1 MLEKKNF
8 FAFKIP
14 IAVVLVI
21 IPGGIFFCWVPFLF
35 PGTYGC
41 KSCGRE
47 FSKPREMDWREFE
60 KYKKE
65 KEEAQ

>member
-1 MLEKKNF
+1 M
-8 FAFKIP
+8 
-14 IAVVLVI
+14 AV
-21 IPGGIFFCWVPFLF
+21 
-35 PGTYGC
+35 
-41 KSCGRE
+41 KAGRE